1 MIALILAGGKGTR
14 LRPHTEEIPK
24 PLLKLNNSTILGNQI
39 ENLTNLGITKIIIVT
54 GFLSEKIHA
63 YIEENYP
70 NVGITFV
77 HNAEFE
83 HSKPAYG
90 IISALNYLNDDILYL
105 NGDVLFEQQILKAII
120 ENEHENITAIQKTVW
135 DEEEVNVV
143 IKDGIIDQLSKNL
156 SESESDGEFIGITKL
171 SKKFIES
178 IKEIVTS
185 EGKEVFR
192 YFFAID
198 LINHTLHQK
207 NQVLYPLDV
216 THLHAIEIDTNEDYK
231 DAQIKID
238 QIENEK
244 NN

>member
-39 ENLTNLGITKIIIVT
+39 ENLTSLGVTKIIIVT

-63 YIEENYP
+63 YVEENYP
-70 NVGITFV
+70 HAGIAFV

-90 IISALNYLNDDILYL
+90 IISALNHLDDDTLYL
-105 NGDVLFEQQILKAII
+105 NGDVLFERQILKAII
-120 ENEHENITAIQKTVW
+120 ESELENITAIQKTAW

-143 IKDGIIDQLSKNL
+143 IKNGIIDQLSKNL
-156 SESESDGEFIGITKL
+156 SEGESDGEFIGITKL

-178 IKEIVTS
+178 IKEIVTI

-244 NN
+244 HN

>member
-39 ENLTNLGITKIIIVT
+39 ENLTSLGVTKIIIVT

-63 YIEENYP
+63 YVKENYP
-70 NVGITFV
+70 DIGIAFV

-90 IISALNYLNDDILYL
+90 IISALNHLDDDTLYL
-105 NGDVLFEQQILKAII
+105 NGDVLFERQILKVIMESKN
-120 ENEHENITAIQKTVW
+120 ENVTAIQRTAW

-143 IKDGIIDQLSKNL
+143 IKNGIIDQLSKNL

-171 SKKFIES
+171 NKKFIES
-178 IKEIVTS
+178 IKEIVTI

-198 LINHTLHQK
+198 LINYTLHQK
-207 NQVLYPLDV
+207 NQVLHPLDV

-231 DAQIKID
+231 DAQVKID

-244 NN
+244 HN